1 MIGDPN
7 PLHDSFGAEPFVWDE
22 GDLWVRTF
30 PTLPLE
36 NLLPEVVEIENAP
49 WTAPLKKTLESH
61 DDVSLTL
68 FSTFRF
74 EQILRFSEI
83 NVAAITVTTYNISAF
98 IRETLDSISGQDY
111 SPLIIVVVDDESND
125 GTQDIVKRYM
135 VENTSSTAIVF
146 LSIPHLG
153 WPAVTR
159 NFALYNLLPNNVRY
173 VGFMDGDDIY
183 ASPNAVGL
191 LISALREQP
200 QSIGVFGDFD
210 RISAKGKRLA
220 GPVSL
225 RRNWGGGFEWRAS
238 RRLTWRNLASGKHPS
253 YFLQSLIV
261 RTGTPFIPYYY
272 SGDDAGYYVRL
283 FAMSARLFDGELDGL
298 IQVPIVVFRY
308 RILDSS
314 LSNAPDGYSIRTLKL
329 PEDFRLG
336 WERTGVAEANFRAM
350 GMPEQYITRESIS
363 AWLAKR
369 WIDEAFRAFFRG
381 KVNLATMLVKR
392 GFVDRRVSKMDLAWQ
407 TASYLS
413 RWIGSPRILA
423 LGATRI
429 LRRFRRIA

>member
-1 MIGDPN
+1 
-7 PLHDSFGAEPFVWDE
+7 
-22 GDLWVRTF
+22 
-30 PTLPLE
+30 
-36 NLLPEVVEIENAP
+36 
-49 WTAPLKKTLESH
+49 
-61 DDVSLTL
+61 
-68 FSTFRF
+68 
-74 EQILRFSEI
+74 
-83 NVAAITVTTYNISAF
+83 
-98 IRETLDSISGQDY
+98 
-111 SPLIIVVVDDESND
+111 
-125 GTQDIVKRYM
+125 
-135 VENTSSTAIVF
+135 
-146 LSIPHLG
+146 
-153 WPAVTR
+153 
-159 NFALYNLLPNNVRY
+159 
-173 VGFMDGDDIY
+173 
-183 ASPNAVGL
+183 
-191 LISALREQP
+191 
-200 QSIGVFGDFD
+200 
-210 RISAKGKRLA
+210 
-220 GPVSL
+220 
-225 RRNWGGGFEWRAS
+225 
-238 RRLTWRNLASGKHPS
+238 
-253 YFLQSLIV
+253 
-261 RTGTPFIPYYY
+261 
-272 SGDDAGYYVRL
+272 
-283 FAMSARLFDGELDGL
+283 MSARLFDGELDGL